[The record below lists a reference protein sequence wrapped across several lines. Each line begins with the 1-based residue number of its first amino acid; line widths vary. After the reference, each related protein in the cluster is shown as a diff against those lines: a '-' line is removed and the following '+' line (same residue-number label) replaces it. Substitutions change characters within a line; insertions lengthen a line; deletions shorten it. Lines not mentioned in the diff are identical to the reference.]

1 MRPTAAMN
9 FLVQINTLPY
19 ISGNASELLA
29 FFVYSTFF
37 WVVGHRPRLKPGHW
51 TEMRQQRPSS
61 CGSPFAHEITLC
73 SATTIKFIPPYP
85 GLRSPWAFMFQP
97 CVPSPLHGWFFRM
110 TYPKKSA
117 SSASS
122 ADKTTVPLRSPLG
135 MAFMAGISI
144 RLGLGAVFVGGRLLR
159 VWTSARLRHVRLRW
173 SA

>member
-1 MRPTAAMN
+1 MN

-85 GLRSPWAFMFQP
+85 GLRFAHPGLLCFSPACLRRCTAGFS
-97 CVPSPLHGWFFRM
+97 VRHTL
-110 TYPKKSA
+110 KKSA